1 VAVDDNSGAGAAA
14 AVEEVAAGADDEVD
28 EEGRTVPA
36 ELSHWIKESSSLSN
50 HATGRAWFSVHS
62 DERQSELK
70 LKTVP
75 AGCRGLKYSCPA
87 TLADAADGIVHA
99 WCQNVSQETIINCW
113 LKAKILTPQAMLQL
127 AGMSKKLQRHIA
139 AAAKVDDFKE
149 LEDILANLGVEVVH
163 QELESSVA

>member
-1 VAVDDNSGAGAAA
+1 VDDNSGAGAAA

-75 AGCRGLKYSCPA
+75 AGCVASSTAVPRL
-87 TLADAADGIVHA
+87 
-99 WCQNVSQETIINCW
+99 WR
-113 LKAKILTPQAMLQL
+113 MLQTAL
-127 AGMSKKLQRHIA
+127 FMHGAKMCHKRQSSTAG
-139 AAAKVDDFKE
+139 
-149 LEDILANLGVEVVH
+149 
-163 QELESSVA
+163 